1 MWLQLGQNWFLHAQF
16 ITYFWGFYFCAHAVA
31 QQRDSGLIALRKR
44 FGIRALKN
52 FLMILNCCFFFLSRL
67 KAVEIK
73 DEWRCWGEQ
82 KATVMFPFCIQ
93 KCQIFRLLQKWG
105 RKIIMSLYSPRTNGN
120 LTCDSSHI
128 ENNQSV
134 NKALL
139 NEILVLCST
148 LAFI

>member
-1 MWLQLGQNWFLHAQF
+1 MLSLLQAFKDFIFLL
-16 ITYFWGFYFCAHAVA
+16 IAVA
-31 QQRDSGLIALRKR
+31 KQRDSGLIALRKR
-44 FGIRALKN
+44 FGIGALKN
-52 FLMILNCCFFFLSRL
+52 FLMILNCFFFFFPFLSRL
-67 KAVEIK
+67 KTVEIK

-82 KATVMFPFCIQ
+82 KATGMFPFCIQ
-93 KCQIFRLLQKWG
+93 KSQIFGRLLQEWG

-120 LTCDSSHI
+120 LTYDSSHI